1 MRTQAQEIANA
12 DLTQMSKRVNQYY
25 QSHKTPLTQAVKR
38 HLKTDCNNAMLI
50 PAAYQAMFECR
61 LDFDKWDQLAVK
73 FLAELLARMESTP
86 AAYKRAMQASYDKI
100 AAQ

>member
-1 MRTQAQEIANA
+1 MDEKQEIANT
-12 DLTQMSKRVNQYY
+12 DLPGLSKRVNQYY

-38 HLKTDCNNAMLI
+38 HLKADKNNSILVPAVYQQIYEYRYGFTSWDKIAVEFLI
-50 PAAYQAMFECR
+50 AL
-61 LDFDKWDQLAVK
+61 LD
-73 FLAELLARMESTP
+73 RMETTP